1 MMLLSR
7 GKLTLQPAATLL
19 SWPSACTASQPIGC
33 PDRPSPGRQ
42 LLALC
47 PSLACAL
54 LSASATCNGCS
65 SDFFQ
70 ASQLKAS

>member
-1 MMLLSR
+1 MLLSS

-19 SWPSACTASQPIGC
+19 SWPSACTASQPMGC
-33 PDRPSPGRQ
+33 PDRPPPARQ
-42 LLALC
+42 LLASC
-47 PSLACAL
+47 ASLACAL

-70 ASQLKAS
+70 AGQSKAS